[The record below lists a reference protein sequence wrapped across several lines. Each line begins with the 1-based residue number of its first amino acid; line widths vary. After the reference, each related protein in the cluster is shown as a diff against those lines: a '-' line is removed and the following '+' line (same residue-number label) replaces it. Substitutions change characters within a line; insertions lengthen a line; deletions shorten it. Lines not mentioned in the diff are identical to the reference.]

1 MEKSTIDS
9 SITWESFQQF
19 ANGKSSTQ
27 LANSPKVE
35 EKFMGKLVE
44 WSGTVLRVDSFDE
57 DMEYVKKMSD
67 SQNGTDMLSFEQL
80 DPYEKDQFQMT
91 GLYAA
96 QILVRMSPRY
106 MLS

>member
-1 MEKSTIDS
+1 MVVFVLQLLFSVKLADRLDVHDPLQDYIREAMHMEKTTIDS

-35 EKFMGKLVE
+35 EKFMGRMVE

-57 DMEYVKKMSD
+57 DMEYVKKMS
-67 SQNGTDMLSFEQL
+67 S
-80 DPYEKDQFQMT
+80 Y
-91 GLYAA
+91 
-96 QILVRMSPRY
+96 
-106 MLS
+106 